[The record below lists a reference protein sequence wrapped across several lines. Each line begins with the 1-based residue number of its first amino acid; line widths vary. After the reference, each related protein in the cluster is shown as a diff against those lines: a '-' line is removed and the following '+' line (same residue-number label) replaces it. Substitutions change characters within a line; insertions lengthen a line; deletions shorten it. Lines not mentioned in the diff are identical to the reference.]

1 MSRRA
6 PKWLFHLELFTHTDK
21 YRPIHKE
28 KIQFQQS
35 CMWRSS
41 SRSKGNCDNISKP
54 ARTPPS
60 AQIILLSRALYSADT
75 VRLCR
80 NIVGPILSPFALS
93 FHMHPQLKLFS
104 HSASQNTT
112 YPMNPFMCT
121 LDVTQNS
128 CVSNILCIG
137 MSFVSF
143 LLHLFRYPHLF
154 ILWMCVCVCGMEW
167 HWCASCCCYCHRCL
181 SVGFIKFYR
190 HFLWDPTDNRQRC
203 MPHTQHSAAV
213 ACVPVSHI
221 LPDNQRTCAG
231 GTICGAR
238 LQT

>member
-28 KIQFQQS
+28 KIQFQRS

-41 SRSKGNCDNISKP
+41 SRDNISRP

-60 AQIILLSRALYSADT
+60 AQIILLSRALNSADT

-143 LLHLFRYPHLF
+143 RFYF
-154 ILWMCVCVCGMEW
+154 IYFGIPIYLCCECVCVRHGMALVRW
-167 HWCASCCCYCHRCL
+167 LLLLLPPL
-181 SVGFIKFYR
+181 SVCWFY
-190 HFLWDPTDNRQRC
+190 
-203 MPHTQHSAAV
+203 
-213 ACVPVSHI
+213 
-221 LPDNQRTCAG
+221 
-231 GTICGAR
+231 
-238 LQT
+238 